1 MQMLRYTIRDNRNDG
16 TRRRPRH
23 ERMTG
28 LARNLRSVL
37 EDIAKLN
44 EREADKERFEM
55 EAVETVD
62 VLEGG
67 RTVEIPTAWSL
78 LMR

>member
-1 MQMLRYTIRDNRNDG
+1 MLRYTIRDNRNDG
-16 TRRRPRH
+16 TRRHPRH
-23 ERMTG
+23 ERLRG
-28 LARNLRSVL
+28 LAYNLRDAL
-37 EDIAKLN
+37 EAVIRLN

-55 EAVETVD
+55 EAVEAVD
-62 VLEGG
+62 ILEGG